1 MPELPGGL
9 RGREPVRELI
19 HDCLALPPGADR
31 PVTVLLGPTGIGAT
45 DLHAYVKER
54 FAPDTPCAYLN
65 FDAAA
70 GLDIRTVLGGLA
82 RELERKL
89 TNYKEPGFPR
99 FIVGLLTTGTPMED
113 LLRAHSRRRLP
124 RLIRDE
130 LRTLEGRYGSF
141 LGQLAEALAEA
152 LDAPP
157 GVSDAAAAVLSSVTP
172 RTGQL
177 PWRALNRGIGWYGD
191 GRIPPCADPAD
202 ALVELNSWQHR
213 SDDGRE
219 NGPRDVERVL
229 FRAFLADLREH
240 AKGWLN
246 HRAFLLLLD
255 NCHTETGRRFLELLL
270 EARHEDKAA
279 RRGCDPLVTL
289 ASVHRWLPEWGPAT
303 GVQWALRPQDSDL
316 ASLAHWE
323 AGRGGESSDE
333 FWWYPLEL
341 RPLRLADTRVLC
353 AGAPRRPDIVPGV
366 QRLTGGLPWAVR
378 HAVGALLR
386 AAREHPAPEE
396 DPYALLRRVPGLP
409 PAPPVPGPD
418 PGAPTLA
425 RASLGYLLED
435 LADEPGSDRRA
446 TLVRWSAA
454 RDLSVCAQVF
464 GTGAGD
470 HGEPLPGL
478 LRERWLLAAEDG
490 RLVLHPWL
498 RRLLLW
504 ELAADEEMWRDSH
517 ARLAAHYRTVRE
529 RTAERTP
536 GGDPEL
542 EEMYHRLALGE
553 TEPVAGLLARRFA
566 ESGSED
572 FIRDLDLVT
581 SAPNRLDKTVPP
593 LRLLDSLTTGSHAPA
608 MSPEAVVRR
617 LVVARWIWSDPLS
630 DPGRRLNA
638 VIASNFDHLAAMRSS
653 GIVPLYDE
661 AVRYRQWRDE

>member
-19 HDCLALPPGADR
+19 RDCLALPPGADR

-130 LRTLEGRYGSF
+130 LRNREGRYGSF
-141 LGQLAEALAEA
+141 LGQLAEVLAEA

-229 FRAFLADLREH
+229 LRAFLADLREH

-323 AGRGGESSDE
+323 AGRGSESSDD

-341 RPLRLADTRVLC
+341 RPLRLADTRVLS
-353 AGAPRRPDIVPGV
+353 AGAPRR
-366 QRLTGGLPWAVR
+366 
-378 HAVGALLR
+378 
-386 AAREHPAPEE
+386 
-396 DPYALLRRVPGLP
+396 
-409 PAPPVPGPD
+409 
-418 PGAPTLA
+418 
-425 RASLGYLLED
+425 
-435 LADEPGSDRRA
+435 
-446 TLVRWSAA
+446 
-454 RDLSVCAQVF
+454 
-464 GTGAGD
+464 
-470 HGEPLPGL
+470 
-478 LRERWLLAAEDG
+478 
-490 RLVLHPWL
+490 
-498 RRLLLW
+498 
-504 ELAADEEMWRDSH
+504 
-517 ARLAAHYRTVRE
+517 
-529 RTAERTP
+529 
-536 GGDPEL
+536 
-542 EEMYHRLALGE
+542 
-553 TEPVAGLLARRFA
+553 
-566 ESGSED
+566 
-572 FIRDLDLVT
+572 
-581 SAPNRLDKTVPP
+581 
-593 LRLLDSLTTGSHAPA
+593 
-608 MSPEAVVRR
+608 
-617 LVVARWIWSDPLS
+617 
-630 DPGRRLNA
+630 
-638 VIASNFDHLAAMRSS
+638 
-653 GIVPLYDE
+653 
-661 AVRYRQWRDE
+661 